1 MKKIIALLLLLALT
15 AGFAVSC
22 KNDDVDALPPETDTD
37 GGNTD
42 TGTNGGDT
50 TPDTDDKDTNKID
63 TSGLEGVDMFED
75 DLADYVEIDEKYY
88 KGYTVLL
95 DPDRVSTFDI
105 ENQIIKVLC
114 KNKSKEPVEA
124 DGIISVGDV
133 VDMYYRGYYIDEGG
147 EKVYFD
153 GGCNFV
159 SMTPHSLEIGS
170 GGFIPGFEYNLIGRD
185 PAAFA
190 TVNILNEGSAL
201 PGDIIVITYSVM
213 RADGTS
219 ENSKRAVVDLS
230 DPKLD
235 ETFGGGFAEYLKSSE
250 LSVKSVLQEFAVSSI
265 KVEGGVDLYKNVTI
279 EGICRVDKT
288 QSETV
293 LVVEAYFPDNYGIEA
308 LDGKTAYFEIYTVK
322 NTEYSA
328 PELDDAFITDT
339 LKLADQLADYEGET
353 LAEKYRAYLREA
365 YMLENGLD
373 EDTLIIDAFWES
385 VLEGAVLKKY
395 PEKQVAELYNLF
407 IDELEYYYKSYSLYY
422 KFEDFVCLY
431 IGLEVGADWRAELR
445 TMAQSQIKQ
454 QLIFYRIMH
463 KEGLKPTEEEYN
475 AIFDEYLTSALKQS
489 SITPDKF
496 ETEEEYLAK
505 KEEYK
510 RQLIEANGEDY
521 FKNMIYYE
529 VTVEALKSY
538 ANVVETSDK

>member
-22 KNDDVDALPPETDTD
+22 KNDDVDATLPETDTD

-95 DPDRVSTFDI
+95 DPDRVSAFDI

-133 VDMYYRGYYIDEGG
+133 VDMYYRGYYLDEGG

-159 SMTPHSLEIGS
+159 SKTPHSLEIGS
-170 GGFIPGFEYNLIGRD
+170 GSFIPGFEYNLIGRD
-185 PAAFA
+185 PTSFA
-190 TVNILNEGSAL
+190 KMIKISDVGEKVCE
-201 PGDIIVITYSVM
+201 GDIIMIDYVANN
-213 RADGTS
+213 ADGTATRT
-219 ENSKRAVVDLS
+219 NNVVIDLS
-230 DPKLD
+230 DPNTDKV
-235 ETFGGGFAEYLKSSE
+235 FGKGFAEYFIGKEIASLIDD
-250 LSVKSVLQEFAVSSI
+250 FTVSS
-265 KVEGGVDLYKNVTI
+265 VDADTGVTKYSKISLSEI
-279 EGICRVDKT
+279 FRLDKT
-288 QSETV
+288 QSESV
-293 LVVEAYFPDNYGIEA
+293 LVVEAYFPDNYGMEA
-308 LDGKTAYFEIYTVK
+308 LAGKTAYFEIYTVK

-339 LKLADQLADYEGET
+339 LNIADQLADYEGET

-365 YMLENGLD
+365 YMVENGLD
-373 EDTLIIDAFWES
+373 EDTLIIEAFWES

-431 IGLEVGADWRAELR
+431 IGLEIGADWRAELR

-510 RQLIEANGEDY
+510 KQLIEANGEDY

-529 VTVEALKSY
+529 LAVEALKSY